1 MQLSSKII
9 ELIEFIYESGHV
21 TKSTRPFLSKIRY
34 YDNIWYLRDCGIVA
48 ENGLTDDLQKKW
60 ILTEKGLKVAE
71 HLKIISE
78 LCKGEHG
85 GEV

>member
-1 MQLSSKII
+1 M
-9 ELIEFIYESGHV
+9 
-21 TKSTRPFLSKIRY
+21 
-34 YDNIWYLRDCGIVA
+34 RDCGIVA